1 MAEPA
6 SMRAA
11 TRPLPAVPAQMAP
24 ADYPASVSVVV
35 VGGGVA
41 GCSIA
46 WQLARRG
53 VDVALFEQEHLALGA
68 SGRNGAHVGIETN
81 YGSGITALRV
91 RSLEIFRELQ
101 REVGDFDYDQ
111 CGRLRVFMGEPGE
124 RAIPSADDIHA
135 AGPHTAGD
143 KLMNGA
149 AARAFFPELSEH
161 VVAAEW
167 VATGGRVWPF
177 TLVHRYAEGAL
188 RHGARIYTGA
198 RVERVAVEGR
208 RVQGVVV
215 DGRLVRA
222 GWVVNAANAWAGSLA
237 ATAGLR
243 LPVTPWR
250 GQIVVT
256 QAVSPLMPFTMGHFV
271 HHGSNYWQQTRDGK
285 FVIGG
290 SRVLDVKGRDNLH
303 DRRVTPDVLGATL
316 AMVAKALPVLRGL
329 RIVRAWGGTMG
340 FTPDGNPFVG
350 ETELRRGLVLACG
363 YNGDGLSWSP
373 VVGELLAQHITG
385 EPLTL
390 PLDPIHPDRATG
402 QLTELA

>member
-1 MAEPA
+1 MTSPLTSAAFEPGA
-6 SMRAA
+6 QAA
-11 TRPLPAVPAQMAP
+11 TLSTRH
-24 ADYPASVSVVV
+24 DYPASVSVAI

-53 VDVALFEQEHLALGA
+53 VDVALFEQEHLAWGA

-81 YGSGITALRV
+81 YGSGVTALRV
-91 RSLEIFRELQ
+91 RSLEILRDLE
-101 REVGDFDYDQ
+101 REVGDFDFDQ
-111 CGRLRVFMGEPGE
+111 CGRLRVFMSEPGE
-124 RAIPSADDIHA
+124 HAVPTDDEIHV

-143 KLMNGA
+143 YLMTGDE
-149 AARAFFPELSEH
+149 ARAFYPLLSEH
-161 VVAAEW
+161 VRAAEW

-177 TLVHRYAEGAL
+177 KLVQRYAEGAL
-188 RHGARIYTGA
+188 RHGARIFTGA
-198 RVERVAVEGR
+198 RVERIVREGR
-208 RVQGVVV
+208 RVQGLIV
-215 DGRLVRA
+215 DGHLVRTR
-222 GWVVNAANAWAGSLA
+222 WVVNATNAWSGPLA
-237 ATAGLR
+237 ETAGLR
-243 LPVTPWR
+243 LPVLPWR

-256 QAVSPLMPFTMGHFV
+256 QAVPTLMPFTMGHFV

-290 SRVLDVKGRDNLH
+290 SRVLDVKGRGNLH

-316 AMVAKALPVLRGL
+316 GMVVKALPALKNL

-363 YNGDGLSWSP
+363 YNGDGLSLSP

-390 PLDPIHPDRATG
+390 PLDPIHPDRETG
-402 QLTELA
+402 QLAELA